1 MTGHELIAIVGA
13 MAAFAGCT
21 RVSPISRNAPRWA
34 DVGRRCSA
42 GARAFGLSEPAR
54 AALAP
59 DADSAINQDARW
71 AQIAR
76 RVPGGWGGFALEDG
90 VPTIYLVDT
99 AQRFEAINALRQQG
113 GIDGRMLGAD
123 VRVRRARWDFSQ
135 LYDWSRYLTPLLANT
150 GIQSVS
156 IDVKGNRLVYGM
168 ATIGD
173 LAGIEHRLASLSA
186 PCFLVAVREDGARQL
201 GPRAWHGAPAIPPQS
216 RSARP
221 HIVVIKLRPGRPS

>member
-1 MTGHELIAIVGA
+1 MTGHELVAIVGA

-21 RVSPISRNAPRWA
+21 RVSPTSRNAPRWA

-42 GARAFGLSEPAR
+42 DARAFGLSESAR

-59 DADSAINQDARW
+59 DADSVINQNARW
-71 AQIAR
+71 ARIAR
-76 RVPGGWGGFALEDG
+76 RVPGGWGGFALGDG
-90 VPTIYLVDT
+90 VPTIYLVDP
-99 AQRFEAINALRQQG
+99 AQRFEAINGLRQQG
-113 GIDGRMLGAD
+113 GIDGRMLSDA

-156 IDVKGNRLVYGM
+156 IDAKGNRLVYGI

-173 LAGIEHRLASLSA
+173 VAGIERRLASLNA
-186 PCFLVAVREDGARQL
+186 PCFLVAVRQDGTRQL
-201 GPRAWHGAPAIPPQS
+201 GPGAWHGAPAIQAKS
-216 RSARP
+216 QKGAR
-221 HIVVIKLRPGRPS
+221 